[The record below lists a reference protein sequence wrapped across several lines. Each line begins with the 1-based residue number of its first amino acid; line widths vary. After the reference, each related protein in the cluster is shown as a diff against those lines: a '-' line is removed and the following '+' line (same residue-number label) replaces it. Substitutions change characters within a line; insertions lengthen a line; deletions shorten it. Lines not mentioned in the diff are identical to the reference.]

1 VKKIILSIALTSAL
15 LITGCITTAQS
26 YEETH
31 DPMNM
36 NEVESQLKTEKDW
49 EQWEKLQE
57 HNRNAIL
64 IIGD

>member
-15 LITGCITTAQS
+15 LITGCITTTQS

-31 DPMNM
+31 DPIYTNK
-36 NEVESQLKTEKDW
+36 VESQLKTEKDW